1 MGMTKLLNVMVK
13 SPHTMIL
20 AEGWRISVLS
30 QPQNKMTKMANNTKY
45 ENIYKTRFHP
55 QEYSL

>member
-1 MGMTKLLNVMVK
+1 MTKLLNVMVK

-30 QPQNKMTKMANNTKY
+30 QPQNKMTKTANNTRK
-45 ENIYKTRFHP
+45 I
-55 QEYSL
+55 